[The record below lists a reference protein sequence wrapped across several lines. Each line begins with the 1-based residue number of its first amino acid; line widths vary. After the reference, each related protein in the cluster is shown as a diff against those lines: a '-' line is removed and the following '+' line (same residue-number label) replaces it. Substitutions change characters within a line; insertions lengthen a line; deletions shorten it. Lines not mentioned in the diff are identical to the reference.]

1 MNMNDEIIKKLLE
14 LGFIEP
20 MYKLYDI
27 PSFSY
32 GADIV
37 ELHGADTWVYLEYI
51 GYEKNKSG
59 LVPKYNTHE
68 FKTVDELMELI
79 KKFHSNLI
87 K

>member
-1 MNMNDEIIKKLLE
+1 MNEEIIKKLFE

-27 PSFSY
+27 PSFSC

-37 ELHGADTWVYLEYI
+37 ELRGADTWVYLEYI

-59 LVPKYNTHE
+59 LVPKYNAHE
-68 FKTVDELMELI
+68 FKTVDELMELV
-79 KKFHSNLI
+79 KKFLPLLI
-87 K
+87 KD